1 MTDLYHGDTYAI
13 RYMLMSRVVI
23 QDTLCSGARQ
33 SAWECDV
40 TSNAMQALLRGDFG
54 EDDTIVVS
62 APGGETAEGLRLSH
76 GNSRNGARSRA
87 EAQGLTDAVLLGSAG
102 ASADDA

>member
-1 MTDLYHGDTYAI
+1 MYGQ
-13 RYMLMSRVVI
+13 R
-23 QDTLCSGARQ
+23 DTLLRRRGAVQ
-33 SAWECDV
+33 AGTAAV
-40 TSNAMQALLRGDFG
+40 NAFNCLQALLRGDFG

-76 GNSRNGARSRA
+76 GNSRNGARTRA

-102 ASADDA
+102 ASTDDY

>member
-1 MTDLYHGDTYAI
+1 MTAVNEFICL
-13 RYMLMSRVVI
+13 
-23 QDTLCSGARQ
+23 
-33 SAWECDV
+33 
-40 TSNAMQALLRGDFG
+40 QALLRGDFG

-76 GNSRNGARSRA
+76 GNSRNGARTRA

-102 ASADDA
+102 ASTDDN